1 MRGRG
6 EGVDEETTNLKER
19 ASGMFFRA
27 TVVSYF
33 SKCVFLFC

>member
-19 ASGMFFRA
+19 ASGMIFRA
-27 TVVSYF
+27 T
-33 SKCVFLFC
+33 LQ